1 LIEKLLDAKLGLI
14 NNIHAL
20 LLLNLV
26 LLEEFIENLMEF
38 LLVNK
43 RGSFKLVRS
52 TQLMFMR
59 LNNNWV
65 ECLMIVDDLKI
76 EC

>member
-1 LIEKLLDAKLGLI
+1 MIEKLLDTKLSLI

-43 RGSFKLVRS
+43 
-52 TQLMFMR
+52 
-59 LNNNWV
+59 
-65 ECLMIVDDLKI
+65 
-76 EC
+76 

>member
-1 LIEKLLDAKLGLI
+1 LIEKLLDAKLCLI

-43 RGSFKLVRS
+43 
-52 TQLMFMR
+52 
-59 LNNNWV
+59 
-65 ECLMIVDDLKI
+65 
-76 EC
+76 